1 MSAIRIVL
9 ADDHALVVA
18 GITALLTGIEGA
30 SVVAIAKD
38 GREAVTLCKQ
48 HQPDLVI
55 MDVSMKELNGI
66 EAAEQ
71 IHTEVPSTKVLML
84 SAHTGEDFVRRAFRM
99 GVAGYLVKDSAP
111 SDLKLAVEAVMRG
124 EVYLSPRIAQHV
136 VSGFLQEGT
145 TRQEATL
152 ESLTS
157 RQREI
162 LQMIA
167 EGNSTKEI
175 AFRLN
180 VSTKTVET
188 HRAAIM
194 DRLGIHDVA
203 GLALFAAR
211 SGLISL
217 DRPPE

>member
-1 MSAIRIVL
+1 MSSIRIVL

-18 GITALLTGIEGA
+18 GITALLKDVDGA
-30 SVVAIAKD
+30 NVVAIAND
-38 GREAVTLCKQ
+38 GREAVALCKK
-48 HQPDLVI
+48 HKPDLII
-55 MDVSMKELNGI
+55 MDVSMAELNGI

-71 IHTEVPSTKVLML
+71 IHTELPETKVLML
-84 SAHTGEDFVRRAFRM
+84 SMHTGEEFVRRAIRM
-99 GVAGYLVKDSAP
+99 GVSGYLVKDSAP
-111 SDLKLAVEAVMRG
+111 ADLKIAIEAVMRG
-124 EVYLSPRIAQHV
+124 EIYLSPRIAQHV
-136 VSGFLQEGT
+136 VSGFLQDREKHG
-145 TRQEATL
+145 EPTL

-167 EGNSTKEI
+167 EGKSTKEI

-180 VSTKTVET
+180 VSGKTVET

-203 GLALFAAR
+203 GLALFAAKN
-211 SGLISL
+211 GLVSL
-217 DRPPE
+217 DRPGS